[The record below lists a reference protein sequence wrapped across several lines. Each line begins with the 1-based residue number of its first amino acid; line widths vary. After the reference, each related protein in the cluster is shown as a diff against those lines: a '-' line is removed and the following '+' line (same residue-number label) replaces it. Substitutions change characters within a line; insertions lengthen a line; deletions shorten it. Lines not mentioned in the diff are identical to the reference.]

1 MLRRVFSQ
9 QSVNPRLFLRTGHRL
24 GALEGRGERLE
35 QQTSML
41 GNLGDVRVAQG
52 KLQDALDAYQ
62 QGLKIRQTLA
72 EQDKSNLGWQRGGWK

>member
-1 MLRRVFSQ
+1 
-9 QSVNPRLFLRTGHRL
+9 
-24 GALEGRGERLE
+24 
-35 QQTSML
+35 ML